1 MKPTLLFLLLFYT
14 AAFSTATAQ
23 SGNEDNTATT
33 TFLRRTYPVD
43 SCLYFADPFQF
54 RIQSVELLPGG
65 NSQSNITRFRSV
77 NNPDQMTM
85 GKGRF
90 VALLDSLTAAGVTL
104 VAGSQGNMLLTL
116 DESTDDAENWPG
128 GQPPFPL
135 VLYGFLQKVG
145 NTVIDPPMP
154 ITMQVQ
160 RLQVEDTS
168 Q

>member
-1 MKPTLLFLLLFYT
+1 MKPILLFTLLFCTTIST
-14 AAFSTATAQ
+14 AAAQ
-23 SGNEDNTATT
+23 SGDDGQAAFPNM
-33 TFLRRTYPVD
+33 RRTWPVD

-54 RIQSVELLPGG
+54 RIQSVNILSGS
-65 NSQSNITRFRSV
+65 NSQENITLFRSV

-90 VALLDSLTAAGVTL
+90 LTLLDSLAAAGITL
-104 VAGSQGNMLLTL
+104 EAGSQGNMLLTL
-116 DESTDDAENWPG
+116 DESTDNAENWPG

>member
-1 MKPTLLFLLLFYT
+1 M
-14 AAFSTATAQ
+14 ATAQ
-23 SGNEDNTATT
+23 SGNEDNTSTT
-33 TFLRRTYPVD
+33 TLRRTWPVD

-90 VALLDSLTAAGVTL
+90 VALLDSLIAAGVTL
-104 VAGSQGNMLLTL
+104 EAGSQGNMLLTL
-116 DESTDDAENWPG
+116 DESTDNAENWPG

-135 VLYGFLQKVG
+135 VLYGFLQKVD